1 MKCIIVDD
9 ESLAR
14 QGIELHVN
22 DTPFIE
28 VVGQFENAMLASDFL
43 SSNEVDLIFLD
54 IEMPGLNG
62 LDFLRSLKGDYFVI
76 LTTAYPQFA
85 LEAFELQVVDYL
97 VKPISFQRFHK
108 SVTKAKEFWELSKQQ
123 DVIES
128 VEEDFVYIKSDRKY
142 VKLFFKDIKYIKG
155 LKDYV
160 MIHTNVKK
168 YATAMNV
175 KTILSQLPHDIF
187 ARVSKSYLVNIN
199 RIQSI
204 EVDSIYVEGE
214 EIPLG
219 MSYKEAFLKTHV
231 HGRLLKR

>member
-22 DTPFIE
+22 DTPFLEIA
-28 VVGQFENAMLASDFL
+28 GQFENAMLASEFL
-43 SSNEVDLIFLD
+43 SKNDVDLIFLD

-62 LDFLRSLKGDYFVI
+62 LEFLRTLPNKHLVI

-85 LEAFELQVVDYL
+85 LEAFELDVVDYL
-97 VKPISFQRFHK
+97 IKPIRFDRYYK
-108 SVTKAKEFWELSKQQ
+108 AVLKAKEAYELSNQKTE
-123 DVIES
+123 IES
-128 VEEDFVYIKSDRKY
+128 INEDFVYIKSERKF

-160 MIHTNVKK
+160 MIYTNDKK
-168 YATAMNV
+168 YATAMNI

-187 ARVSKSYLVNIN
+187 ARISKSYIVNVD
-199 RIQSI
+199 RIKSI
-204 EVDSIYVEGE
+204 EVDSVIVDGE
-214 EIPLG
+214 ELPLG
-219 MSYKEAFLKTHV
+219 MSYKENFIGNYVSGKLI
-231 HGRLLKR
+231 KR